1 MPFTPFHLGPALAVG
16 LPLRRYLHVPTFIV
30 GNVILDAE
38 GFLVITLG
46 LSYPLHGYLHTFVSA
61 IAVGLLLGLV
71 MFKLE
76 RPLQPFYRKIEL
88 ETDKALKLK
97 SFLLAGVFGAVLH
110 VLFDAFLYSEMMPF
124 YPLTANP
131 FLSIGLSMSQV
142 YNVCAILGI
151 IGLVYYA
158 AIVIYSM
165 YRTPKTQIRMDPH

>member
-30 GNVILDAE
+30 GNVILDVE

-88 ETDKALKLK
+88 ETEKTLKLT

-124 YPLTANP
+124 YPMAANP
-131 FLSIGLSMSQV
+131 FLSANLSMSTV
-142 YNVCAILGI
+142 YMVCAVLGVF
-151 IGLVYYA
+151 GLAYYA
-158 AIVIYSM
+158 VILTSSIY
-165 YRTPKTQIRMDPH
+165 KRMTKNR